1 MKHPTFTLLLFCF
14 FIYLSANSY
23 AQRDSL
29 AQKRKADSLSV
40 VFELNKEAEFQA
52 KAPMRE
58 AFLRKLANYP
68 SDTVFELNIYNMAFR
83 VLPDLSRFTHI
94 TRINAMENQ
103 LKEIVLKS
111 KNIKFLESLDVRDN
125 ELSILKIGKAPK
137 LSSVFMGRNP
147 ITDIPFGLHR
157 ARTLKKLD
165 VSYTKIEKLPW
176 WMKYKRSLSELLLF
190 RNEIDLSRKNIRR
203 MRHIKTLQL
212 AGIQIDSLPDYFAK
226 LKKLER
232 LTVAYCRLQNL
243 PDNFYKLEHL
253 EVLILY
259 QNNFLEIPKV
269 VYALPVLRHL
279 DFYFN
284 QIRSIPKGL
293 SRMDSLQELYLSFNQ
308 ITVLPAE
315 IAELKSLKKL
325 YIHHN
330 NIETA
335 PAWLSKLSHIEVL
348 DMGYNEIEVL
358 PDFSSLDSLRE
369 VDFQENKLAK
379 FPFQLLEL
387 PKIKL
392 IFLSNNPFD
401 LDKSEQLKLARLS
414 KIYAQ
419 GGGRL
424 VLFKKDD

>member
-83 VLPDLSRFTHI
+83 
-94 TRINAMENQ
+94 E
-103 LKEIVLKS
+103 
-111 KNIKFLESLDVRDN
+111 FL
-125 ELSILKIGKAPK
+125 
-137 LSSVFMGRNP
+137 
-147 ITDIPFGLHR
+147 
-157 ARTLKKLD
+157 
-165 VSYTKIEKLPW
+165 
-176 WMKYKRSLSELLLF
+176 
-190 RNEIDLSRKNIRR
+190 
-203 MRHIKTLQL
+203 
-212 AGIQIDSLPDYFAK
+212 
-226 LKKLER
+226 
-232 LTVAYCRLQNL
+232 
-243 PDNFYKLEHL
+243 
-253 EVLILY
+253 
-259 QNNFLEIPKV
+259 
-269 VYALPVLRHL
+269 
-279 DFYFN
+279 
-284 QIRSIPKGL
+284 
-293 SRMDSLQELYLSFNQ
+293 
-308 ITVLPAE
+308 
-315 IAELKSLKKL
+315 
-325 YIHHN
+325 
-330 NIETA
+330 
-335 PAWLSKLSHIEVL
+335 
-348 DMGYNEIEVL
+348 
-358 PDFSSLDSLRE
+358 DFSSLDSLRE